1 MLSMSDSTMTDLA
14 VACQDDRIHTFG
26 VLLEAMAELNRT
38 FDRSLQQSAGISQS
52 SFEGLLR
59 LERSGGVLT
68 MGELTSQIALT
79 GGGVTR
85 LVARLVDAGLAERRP
100 CESDRRIQY
109 VAITEDG
116 RSVLSAALGVHLA
129 DLETHFTGS
138 MSREERETIVRVME
152 RIRSRSLVGDR
163 VENVES

>member
-1 MLSMSDSTMTDLA
+1 MSNPASSDLA
-14 VACQDDRIHTFG
+14 AVCQDDRLHTFG

-38 FDRSLQQSAGISQS
+38 FDRSLQQSVGISQS

-59 LERSGGVLT
+59 LQRSGGILT

-109 VAITEDG
+109 VAITDEG
-116 RSVLSAALGVHLA
+116 RSVLGDALVVHLA
-129 DLETHFTGS
+129 DLEKHFTGS
-138 MSREERETIVRVME
+138 MTNEERGTIVTAME
-152 RIRSRSLVGDR
+152 RIRKHSLVRDG
-163 VENVES
+163 VQNVES

>member
-1 MLSMSDSTMTDLA
+1 MTESTTPDLGG
-14 VACQDDRIHTFG
+14 ACRDDRIHAFG

-38 FDRSLQQSAGISQS
+38 FDRSLQRSVGISQS

-85 LVARLVDAGLAERRP
+85 LVTRLVEAGFAERRP
-100 CESDRRIQY
+100 CADDRRIQY

-116 RSVLSAALGVHLA
+116 RSILSDALGVHLA

-138 MSREERETIVRVME
+138 MSKEEQQTIVRIME
-152 RIRSRSLVGDR
+152 RIRSRSLVGDG
-163 VENVES
+163 VQNVES

>member
-1 MLSMSDSTMTDLA
+1 MSDSTTPNPA
-14 VACQDDRIHTFG
+14 VACHDDRIHTFG

-38 FDRSLQQSAGISQS
+38 FDRSLHKSVGISQS

-100 CESDRRIQY
+100 CETDRRIQY
-109 VAITEDG
+109 VAITDEG
-116 RSVLSAALGVHLA
+116 RSVLGDALVVHLV
-129 DLETHFTGS
+129 DLETHFTGT
-138 MSREERETIVRVME
+138 MSHEEQETIVRVME
-152 RIRSRSLVGDR
+152 RIRSHSLVGDR
-163 VENVES
+163 VQNVES

>member
-1 MLSMSDSTMTDLA
+1 MTKSTTPDLG
-14 VACQDDRIHTFG
+14 VACHDDRIHAFG

-38 FDRSLQQSAGISQS
+38 FDRSLQRSVGISQS

-85 LVARLVDAGLAERRP
+85 LVTRLVEAGFAERRP
-100 CESDRRIQY
+100 CADDRRIQY

-116 RSVLSAALGVHLA
+116 RSILSDALGVHLA

-138 MSREERETIVRVME
+138 MSKEEQQTIVRIME
-152 RIRSRSLVGDR
+152 RIRSRSLVGDG
-163 VENVES
+163 VQNVES